1 MKQSKLKMRLIAP
14 FVVICCLAGIYSP
27 VAQAQIYLS
36 DPTIGNFTGPI
47 TSYATFSNYS
57 GIDGGCGSGSPPTFT
72 PTAAELAATGC
83 RVYNGT
89 LTGTGLATTVNGQ
102 TNNWIEATFNSPV
115 STIIVFPNI
124 DHLGAAYD
132 GYQYSIAGSNDG
144 TNWTMLFD
152 ATSVNGDGE
161 PFTLGTFTGTQP
173 LFVNNVLTPQT
184 SGLPSSC
191 SGTDT
196 PCAVG
201 YIAFFD
207 FGTAYKYYAFGVSTV
222 AAGNNPQ
229 PNTDQELSAV
239 GTGPAAV
246 TLPLKGN
253 GVTNSFQFAFP
264 TSPTFATY
272 SVTYPAD
279 VSIAANTTM
288 TISPNVLA
296 PSDCNSA
303 INIPKFSGGEPI
315 CTTFSNTIPVNDSVI
330 FDVACS
336 VNGAPSTSQQCPKT
350 TGFDPFAVPSPQPH
364 SSEDIT
370 NILVYAS
377 TDGLTNKAPQML
389 TAPEGSNAWVAYGVG
404 FTDCVSC
411 TRGSGGSDYNS
422 TVVAADFPSPPNA
435 PSPFAIPPYQ
445 FAGFIP
451 PVANQAPGVINS
463 AKAGSTIPFK
473 WQLMYPVNPALGF
486 NGGPVTNL
494 NFPPNGYL
502 SIFTNPI
509 TTTGCGVGA
518 VDNTIIDTQSN
529 TGLLNQGNGN
539 YQFNWRTPKSL
550 SGECLTITVSTGDG
564 VQHNADIQ
572 FK

>member
-1 MKQSKLKMRLIAP
+1 MNLFRLKMRLIAQL
-14 FVVICCLAGIYSP
+14 VVLCCLTGVSSQ

-36 DPTIGNFTGPI
+36 DTHIANFTGPI
-47 TSYATFSNYS
+47 TSYATFTNFNN
-57 GIDGGCGSGSPPTFT
+57 IQGCEGTSFT
-72 PTAAELAATGC
+72 PDANELVTNGC
-83 RVYNGT
+83 RVFNGT
-89 LTGTGLATTVNGQ
+89 LAGNGLDPG
-102 TNNWIEATFNSPV
+102 NNWIEATFGSAV

-124 DHLGAAYD
+124 DHLGSPYD
-132 GYQYSIAGSNDG
+132 GFQYAIAGSNDG
-144 TNWTMLFD
+144 TNWTVLFD
-152 ATSVNGDGE
+152 ALTVNGSGE
-161 PFTLGTFTGTQP
+161 PFKLGTFTGTAP
-173 LFVNNVLTPQT
+173 LFVNNVLTPQSVGIDPGCT
-184 SGLPSSC
+184 
-191 SGTDT
+191 GTNT

-207 FGTAYKYYAFGVSTV
+207 FGTAYKYYAFGASTV
-222 AAGNNPQ
+222 AVNQENA
-229 PNTDQELSAV
+229 DQELSAV
-239 GTGPAAV
+239 GTGPAAI

-253 GVTNSFQFAFP
+253 GFTNSFQFAFP
-264 TSPTFATY
+264 KSPTFATY
-272 SVTYPAD
+272 NVTYPAD
-279 VSIAANTTM
+279 VSIPANTTM
-288 TISPNVLA
+288 TISPNVFA
-296 PSDCNSA
+296 PLDCNSA
-303 INIPKFSGGEPI
+303 INIPAFSAGEPT
-315 CTTFSNTIPVNDSVI
+315 CTTFSNTIPANDSVV

-377 TDGLTNKAPQML
+377 TDDLTNKAPQML

-404 FTDCVSC
+404 FTDCLSC

-445 FAGFIP
+445 FAGFAP

-463 AKAGSTIPFK
+463 AKAGSSIPFK
-473 WQLMYPVNPALGF
+473 WQLMYPVDPALGF

-502 SIFTNPI
+502 SIFSNPM
-509 TTTGCGVGA
+509 TATGCGLGA

-539 YQFNWRTPKSL
+539 YQFNWKTPKSL
-550 SGECLTITVSTGDG
+550 AGQCLTITVSTGDG
-564 VQHNADIQ
+564 VQHNADVQ